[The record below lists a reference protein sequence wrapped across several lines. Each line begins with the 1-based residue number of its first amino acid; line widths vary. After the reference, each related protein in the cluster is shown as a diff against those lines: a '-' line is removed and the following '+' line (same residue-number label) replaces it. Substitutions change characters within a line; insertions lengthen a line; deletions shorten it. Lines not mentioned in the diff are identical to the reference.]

1 METRGRSDL
10 QPRGQRW
17 FNSSQ
22 DKHKAPIVVR
32 PCRSPTLRTRAQHP
46 KAQHSTFFLLFGIND
61 LRVRPPLHN
70 LPAHIVQEIF
80 FLVREKRVLRLG
92 TELAASNQS
101 DRKSTSYKGSACPAV
116 SSGIQLF
123 TPNLLVKHTQD
134 SGFPGMTVT
143 PCLVTLHIN
152 SSNTRGFHSGG
163 CAGATALPTPRR
175 PLGIFAPESSC
186 PASSLFL
193 SKATG
198 KRLSATSTPRSLKG
212 INDTG

>member
-1 METRGRSDL
+1 MEMRGRSDL

-17 FNSSQ
+17 FN
-22 DKHKAPIVVR
+22 KVPIVVR

-46 KAQHSTFFLLFGIND
+46 KTQHSTFFLLFGIND
-61 LRVRPPLHN
+61 LRVRPPLHD

-80 FLVREKRVLRLG
+80 FLVREKRLLRLG

-134 SGFPGMTVT
+134 SGFPGMTQS
-143 PCLVTLHIN
+143 H
-152 SSNTRGFHSGG
+152 R
-163 CAGATALPTPRR
+163 A
-175 PLGIFAPESSC
+175 
-186 PASSLFL
+186 
-193 SKATG
+193 
-198 KRLSATSTPRSLKG
+198 
-212 INDTG
+212 